1 MNNRSDPTTY
11 ICDCHCTSDS
21 PGTYTPCSNVE
32 LVHAAVFSIVGRF
45 LMHAA
50 VERILSTYAMMRNL
64 SEKDIEGLRA
74 DVITFLSKHEDL
86 DEGRMAV
93 EGIRYLRQRTRR
105 G

>member
-1 MNNRSDPTTY
+1 MP
-11 ICDCHCTSDS
+11 
-21 PGTYTPCSNVE
+21 SNPVE
-32 LVHAAVFSIVGRF
+32 FSRVLREVQP